1 MTGDPSWLKKPPIC
15 WWKSRDFLGHGDNAN
30 IMAYVITNIFFGSE
44 HFLYTVITVSPAVA
58 MVLTGKMTG
67 FSKHQFFLGSLFSD
81 NPYSSRLADDSPGCV
96 FLNFESDITDISPCL
111 RQGSRAMVWGFHFP
125 FNQSQ
130 SWRSQHSLSHVL
142 FWTYNDQGR
151 YLR

>member
-1 MTGDPSWLKKPPIC
+1 MTGDPSWLQKPPIC
-15 WWKSRDFLGHGDNAN
+15 WWKSRDFLGHGDNAH

-67 FSKHQFFLGSLFSD
+67 CSKHQFFLGSLFSD

-96 FLNFESDITDISPCL
+96 FLNFESDISPC
-111 RQGSRAMVWGFHFP
+111 RQGSRAMVWGFHFQP
-125 FNQSQ
+125 ITILAVD
-130 SWRSQHSLSHVL
+130 WLSLSHVL
-142 FWTYNDQGR
+142 FLTYKDVKDVT
-151 YLR
+151 